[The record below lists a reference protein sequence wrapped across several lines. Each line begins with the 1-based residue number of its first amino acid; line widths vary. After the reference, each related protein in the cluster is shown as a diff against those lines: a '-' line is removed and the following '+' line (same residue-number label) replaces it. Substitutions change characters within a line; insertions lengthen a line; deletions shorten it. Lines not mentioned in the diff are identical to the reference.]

1 MVRDDS
7 VHEDHWHPRLFGGD
21 YERAAF
27 LPKALDLAF
36 GSLLD
41 IGLIWHPED
50 NTNSAA
56 APQSRAPFMVAGGHR
71 RQPPVVRPAASQVR
85 DQAATFPL
93 GGVKNFH
100 RHSNLILRLS
110 PIGPQ

>member
-1 MVRDDS
+1 MAKDLVAAETGQLEEAVIGEDDGMVRDES
-7 VHEDHWHPRLFGGD
+7 VHEDHRHPRLFGGD

-50 NTNSAA
+50 NTN
-56 APQSRAPFMVAGGHR
+56 
-71 RQPPVVRPAASQVR
+71 
-85 DQAATFPL
+85 
-93 GGVKNFH
+93 
-100 RHSNLILRLS
+100 
-110 PIGPQ
+110 